1 MEHFFSYKRHVPR
14 SENKYPHIMHWID
27 VRVCDNEIG
36 YGMHKNMLCHA
47 C

>member
-1 MEHFFSYKRHVPR
+1 
-14 SENKYPHIMHWID
+14 MHWID

-47 C
+47 CWNLYYINVVVNVDN